1 MRFRSLAVTA
11 VALILVGCASPAA
24 PSPSEPVTS
33 PTVAPTRSLRPS
45 PTPAPSKAVVIPH
58 ADPDLEARLPDE
70 VDGKTL
76 TKLSVDPSSQDDFPG
91 AKSMIEVAKEIG
103 DGSGDFGLAYAGDP
117 DARFNLFALRVPGA
131 DPSKLATEFAQ
142 ITYAETFGGKV
153 EAAKLNGRNVVHII
167 DPFSE
172 IGDVW
177 FYVDDPT
184 ETLLGVQAKTAA
196 KASALMAL
204 IK

>member
-1 MRFRSLAVTA
+1 MRSRTLAVAA
-11 VALILVGCASPAA
+11 VALLLVGCGSPAA
-24 PSPSEPVTS
+24 PSPSEPAAS
-33 PTVAPTRSLRPS
+33 PAGAPTRSPRPS
-45 PTPAPSKAVVIPH
+45 ATPAPSKAVVIPH

-76 TKLSVDPSSQDDFPG
+76 TKLSVDPSSQEDFPG
-91 AKSMIEVAKEIG
+91 ATSMIEVAKEIG
-103 DGSGDFGLAYAGDP
+103 NGTGDFGLAYAGDP
-117 DARFNLFALRVPGA
+117 DAKFNLFALRVPGA
-131 DPSKLATEFAQ
+131 DASKLATEFAQ

-153 EAAKLNGRNVVHII
+153 EAATLNGRNVVHII

-177 FYVDDPT
+177 FYVDDAT
-184 ETLLGVQAKTAA
+184 ETLLGVQAKTPA
-196 KASALMAL
+196 KASSLMAL

>member
-1 MRFRSLAVTA
+1 MRSRILAVTA
-11 VALILVGCASPAA
+11 VALLLVGCASPAA
-24 PSPSEPVTS
+24 SPPSEPVAS
-33 PTVAPTRSLRPS
+33 ASAAPTRTPRPS
-45 PTPAPSKAVVIPH
+45 STPAPSKAVVIPH

-76 TKLSVDPSSQDDFPG
+76 TKLSVDPSSQEDFPG

-103 DGSGDFGLAYAGDP
+103 NGTGDFGLAYAGDP
-117 DARFNLFALRVPGA
+117 DAKFNLFALRVPGA

-153 EAAKLNGRNVVHII
+153 EAATLNGRPVVHII

-177 FYVDDPT
+177 FYVDDAT

-196 KASALMAL
+196 KASALLAL